1 MKPTKQFSF
10 TLMSTSHPYYPTNLN
25 IPHYIPNDRSTVE
38 LLVVVGGVFS
48 LLTLLSIVSCRFLSK
63 NVTSTTRFTW
73 FFINS
78 LLHFGF
84 EGYWLLN
91 KEVLAGKNDLLAQ
104 LWKEYANGDS
114 RYLAADE
121 LLLTLETMTIV
132 TIRVNP

>member
-1 MKPTKQFSF
+1 
-10 TLMSTSHPYYPTNLN
+10 
-25 IPHYIPNDRSTVE
+25 V
-38 LLVVVGGVFS
+38 
-48 LLTLLSIVSCRFLSK
+48 SILACRFIQSK
-63 NVTSTTRFTW
+63 HVTSTTRFTW
-73 FFINS
+73 FFINT
-78 LLHFGF
+78 LLHLGF

-132 TIRVNP
+132 IIV